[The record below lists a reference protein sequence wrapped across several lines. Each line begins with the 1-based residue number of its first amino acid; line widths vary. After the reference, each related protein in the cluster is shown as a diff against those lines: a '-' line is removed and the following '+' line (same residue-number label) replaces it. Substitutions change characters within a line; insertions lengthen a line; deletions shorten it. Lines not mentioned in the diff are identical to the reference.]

1 MLPLNTGTI
10 VGVYVASW
18 LFIDDTHCQLRK
30 DMYHRGYCI
39 WLVISDLTYIMHTAF
54 ICRKSTVLL
63 KHCVA

>member
-39 WLVISDLTYIMHTAF
+39 WL
-54 ICRKSTVLL
+54 
-63 KHCVA
+63 